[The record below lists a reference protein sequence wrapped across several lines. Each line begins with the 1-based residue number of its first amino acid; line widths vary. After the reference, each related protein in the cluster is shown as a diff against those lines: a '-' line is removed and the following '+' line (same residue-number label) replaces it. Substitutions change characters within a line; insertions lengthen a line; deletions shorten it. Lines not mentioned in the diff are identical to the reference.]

1 MLKLMCCVAF
11 GAELVLKRA
20 RAAESEMLLGQPVG
34 WSDFCHWATASG
46 ELESTEMLD
55 GPSSV

>member
-1 MLKLMCCVAF
+1 MCCVAF